1 VEGTLIA
8 CLVYNDRI
16 DFKCSFFGQQ
26 TGESLLMMR
35 FDGCPAFCLTAGFRL
50 RALAAEGLGL
60 GTLALCLSFAAPSV
74 AWAQNEPQAQNQI
87 QLHLL
92 PAPREANF
100 DGQTDLP
107 EKVVVDVP
115 GHAPEDEFAAQ
126 DLEDALKQLGP
137 GGSAVGLYHVTLL
150 RTGEP
155 ETKVILARNKLSFDP
170 AMESEG
176 YVLAVGSHQ
185 AYVVGE
191 TGSGVF
197 YGVQT
202 FKQLLPLPGQPR
214 VLPTGTVR
222 DWPAMQYRGIDDD
235 LSRGPFPTL
244 DFQKHQIR
252 VFAAFKI
259 NIYSP
264 YFENSL
270 VYPDQPLPAPPGGAL
285 TPAEVA
291 DLVAYA
297 RQYHVTIVP
306 DQEAFG
312 HLHQVLKYD
321 LYQEDAETPHG
332 QVLAPGQPGSLSLI
346 KDWFTQIAQEFPSP
360 FIHVGADETFDLG
373 LGRTHDQVEQ
383 QGYGPVYVSFL
394 KQIHDTLAPLQR
406 RLIFW
411 GDIGDENPDAV
422 SGLPKDM
429 IAAPWDYWDTTGF
442 DKLIEPFAKN
452 GMQTWVS
459 PGDANWNEV
468 YPVAKT
474 ALWNIQGFIS
484 AGQRLGSTGALTTV
498 WNDDGEGLFNMDW
511 YGVLFGAVA
520 AWQPGASNIANY
532 QDAYGQAF
540 HRDSTGDINAAEKEL
555 MASQG
560 DIANAQTGMPSDNL
574 FWLDPWSPQ
583 GQEVAAKLLPV
594 AEDLRVHAEKAI
606 VLLGQ
611 ARQQNSALSE
621 ADAITA
627 MDLGAR
633 RLDLIGMKFEFANE
647 IASSYA
653 QILPHQHDKTQQKT
667 VQDQLDEIS
676 SNVGRCQ
683 DLRDAFSAVKA
694 EYTQVW
700 LGENRPYWLNNVTVR
715 YDLAIDR
722 WQRRGNAF
730 SAGIRDWNN
739 GKDLP
744 APASLGLP
752 AGAPEGSAPSSAP

>member
-1 VEGTLIA
+1 MLR
-8 CLVYNDRI
+8 LDRSPT
-16 DFKCSFFGQQ
+16 FPFPFGPRTGPFALRFF
-26 TGESLLMMR
+26 
-35 FDGCPAFCLTAGFRL
+35 
-50 RALAAEGLGL
+50 ALAVLV
-60 GTLALCLSFAAPSV
+60 LCLSFAVPPAAP
-74 AWAQNEPQAQNQI
+74 AQSQPQVQNQL
-87 QLHLL
+87 QSHLL
-92 PAPREANF
+92 PAPREANL

-107 EKVVVDVP
+107 ARVIVDVP
-115 GHAPEDEFAAQ
+115 GRAPEDQFAAH
-126 DLEDALKQLGP
+126 DLEDALKQLTP
-137 GGSAVGLYHVTLL
+137 GGSAVGLYRVTLL
-150 RTGEP
+150 RTGTP
-155 ETKVILARNKLSFDP
+155 EAKTVLARNKLAFDP

-176 YVLAVGSHQ
+176 YALAIGSHE
-185 AYVVGE
+185 AYIVGD

-252 VFAAFKI
+252 VFASFKI

-264 YFENSL
+264 YFENTL
-270 VYPDQPLPAPPGGAL
+270 LYPGQPLSAPPGSSL

-306 DQEAFG
+306 EQEAFG

-321 LYQEDAETPHG
+321 LYQDDAETPHG
-332 QVLAPGQPGSLSLI
+332 DVLAPGQPGSLPLI

-360 FIHVGADETFDLG
+360 FIHIGADETFDLG

-394 KQIHDTLAPLQR
+394 KQIHDTLAPLHR
-406 RLIFW
+406 RLLFW

-422 SGLPKDM
+422 SALPKDM
-429 IAAPWDYWDTTGF
+429 IAVPWDYWDSTGF
-442 DKLIEPFAKN
+442 DKLIQPFSKN
-452 GMQTWVS
+452 GIQTWVA

-468 YPVAKT
+468 YPVERT

-484 AGQRLGSTGALTTV
+484 DGQRLGSTGALTTV

-532 QDAYGQAF
+532 QDAYAQDF
-540 HRDSTGDINAAEKEL
+540 HRDPSGDINAAEKEL

-560 DIANAQTGMPSDNL
+560 DIVNAKTGMSSDTL
-574 FWLDPWSPQ
+574 FWLDPWSSQ
-583 GQEVAAKLLPV
+583 GQEVSAKLLPM
-594 AEDLRVHAEKAI
+594 AQDLRVHAEKAI
-606 VLLGQ
+606 VLLAQ
-611 ARQQNSALSE
+611 ARQQNFGLGE
-621 ADAITA
+621 PDAVTA

-633 RLDLIGMKFEFANE
+633 RLDLIGMKFELANE
-647 IASSYA
+647 IATSYA
-653 QILPHQHDKTQQKT
+653 QILSHQHDKTQQKT
-667 VQDQLDEIS
+667 INNQLDEIS

-683 DLRDAFSAVKA
+683 DLRDGFSALKG
-694 EYTQVW
+694 EYSQVW
-700 LGENRPYWLNNVTVR
+700 LSENRPYWLNNVTVR

-722 WQRRGNAF
+722 WQQRANAF
-730 SAGIRDWNN
+730 AAGIRDWNN

-752 AGAPEGSAPSSAP
+752 SAAPEGSAPSPGPSSGPTSGR